1 MKRNIVV
8 EQQKRIIDAVRKKGI
23 IRSAEVEKAGISRV
37 YLRRLV
43 AKGELE
49 RVGRGLYAL
58 PGTLTGEARQLAEV
72 AARIPQGV
80 ICLLSA
86 LQFHGLSTQM
96 PHEIWIAIKS
106 PGWRPQ
112 LDYPSI
118 RVVWLSG
125 KSFDTGIQ
133 EHMIEKVPVKIYGPA
148 KTVAD
153 CFKFR
158 NKIGIDVCIEA
169 LREVRRKKLA
179 TIDDLWK
186 AARVNRITNIIRPYL
201 EAIT

>member
-1 MKRNIVV
+1 MKRNIAV
-8 EQQKRIIDAVRKKGI
+8 ERQKRLIAVVRKKGI

-49 RVGRGLYAL
+49 SVGRGLYAL
-58 PGTLTGEARQLAEV
+58 PGTLKSESRQLAEV

-86 LQFHGLSTQM
+86 LQFHGLTTQM
-96 PHEIWIAIKS
+96 PHEMWIAIKS
-106 PGWRPQ
+106 PGWRPR
-112 LDYPSI
+112 LEYPAI

-125 KSFDTGIQ
+125 KSFNTSIE
-133 EHMIEKVPVKIYGPA
+133 EHKIEKVPVKVYGPA

-158 NKIGIDVCIEA
+158 NKIGIDVCVEA

-186 AARVNRITNIIRPYL
+186 AAQVNRITNIIRPYL
-201 EAIT
+201 EAIS